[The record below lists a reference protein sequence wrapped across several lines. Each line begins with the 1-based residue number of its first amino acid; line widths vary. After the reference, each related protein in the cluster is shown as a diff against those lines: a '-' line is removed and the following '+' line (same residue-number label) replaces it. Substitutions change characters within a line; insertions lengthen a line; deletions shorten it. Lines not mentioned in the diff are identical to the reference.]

1 MTTAVLSYRAF
12 SGIIV
17 SHRNSAKQK
26 IERLRTPTTA
36 QSSRTLC
43 DMLKKKEETMK
54 DKNYIQGSLF
64 EEDYL
69 IRTLGNLANSSE
81 VALTELVANAWDAG
95 ATLVEIFIPEKHG
108 EKLTIEDNGIG
119 MTKDEFYSRWMK
131 LGYNRLKHQGKKVE
145 FPDDLKLNRFAYG
158 RNGVGRHGML
168 CFNNEYEITTN
179 KNGVKSNFTITTLS
193 ENQPFLIKNESFGK
207 SKKSGTKLEVVVSK
221 NLPKTENIL
230 EIISARFL
238 HDPKFVI
245 SINRQTIQ
253 LEQHKGLINSEN
265 IEINGIN
272 LTVNLIDS
280 KKARKSTIYQGI
292 AIWQGGRLI
301 GEPSWILGN
310 QMVLDGRTQEAK
322 RYSVVVQTNDL
333 ADFIKEDWTGFRRDS
348 RLESIFTKIE
358 ESILRMFTEIA
369 KDSIDETTK
378 NIKKNYKSE
387 YNDLSPLGKYEFNE
401 AIRHITLNNPT
412 AKAESISLAVETV
425 LNLEKTRSGSELLL
439 KLSILSNEDISGLNT
454 LLENWSVKDALTVLD
469 EIDKRISVIEA
480 IRKLS
485 NDSSVDELHI
495 LHPLIASA
503 RWIFGPEFD
512 SPEYSSNSQ
521 LQTTVEKVFGKKIDK
536 TLFNNNRK
544 RPDIVVMGN
553 STFSITGTID
563 FDHEN
568 GISNI
573 NKILIIE
580 LKRGGFKLGRTE
592 RNQAVGYVE
601 DFMNCGTIIGNP
613 YISAYI
619 VGESF
624 SEKIQPIQTI
634 ENENKVEMGKVQICL
649 FSQIVD
655 SSERRLF
662 NLRSILN
669 DRYSDI
675 SGIELFDQQKK
686 LAV

>member
-1 MTTAVLSYRAF
+1 
-12 SGIIV
+12 
-17 SHRNSAKQK
+17 
-26 IERLRTPTTA
+26 
-36 QSSRTLC
+36 
-43 DMLKKKEETMK
+43 MK

-207 SKKSGTKLEVVVSK
+207 SKKSGTKLEVVVTK

-292 AIWQGGRLI
+292 AIC
-301 GEPSWILGN
+301 
-310 QMVLDGRTQEAK
+310 K
-322 RYSVVVQTNDL
+322 
-333 ADFIKEDWTGFRRDS
+333 
-348 RLESIFTKIE
+348 
-358 ESILRMFTEIA
+358 
-369 KDSIDETTK
+369 
-378 NIKKNYKSE
+378 
-387 YNDLSPLGKYEFNE
+387 
-401 AIRHITLNNPT
+401 
-412 AKAESISLAVETV
+412 
-425 LNLEKTRSGSELLL
+425 
-439 KLSILSNEDISGLNT
+439 
-454 LLENWSVKDALTVLD
+454 
-469 EIDKRISVIEA
+469 
-480 IRKLS
+480 
-485 NDSSVDELHI
+485 
-495 LHPLIASA
+495 
-503 RWIFGPEFD
+503 
-512 SPEYSSNSQ
+512 
-521 LQTTVEKVFGKKIDK
+521 
-536 TLFNNNRK
+536 
-544 RPDIVVMGN
+544 
-553 STFSITGTID
+553 
-563 FDHEN
+563 
-568 GISNI
+568 
-573 NKILIIE
+573 
-580 LKRGGFKLGRTE
+580 
-592 RNQAVGYVE
+592 VE
-601 DFMNCGTIIGNP
+601 D
-613 YISAYI
+613 
-619 VGESF
+619 
-624 SEKIQPIQTI
+624 
-634 ENENKVEMGKVQICL
+634 
-649 FSQIVD
+649 
-655 SSERRLF
+655 
-662 NLRSILN
+662 
-669 DRYSDI
+669 
-675 SGIELFDQQKK
+675 
-686 LAV
+686 

>member
-1 MTTAVLSYRAF
+1 
-12 SGIIV
+12 
-17 SHRNSAKQK
+17 
-26 IERLRTPTTA
+26 
-36 QSSRTLC
+36 
-43 DMLKKKEETMK
+43 MK

-193 ENQPFLIKNESFGK
+193 ENQPFLIKNESFGQ
-207 SKKSGTKLEVVVSK
+207 SKKSGTKLEVVVTK

-265 IEINGIN
+265 IEINGVN

-333 ADFIKEDWTGFRRDS
+333 ADFIKEDWTGFRRDN

-369 KDSIDETTK
+369 KDNIDETTK

-387 YNDLSPLGKYEFNE
+387 YNDLTPLGKYEFNE

-439 KLSILSNEDISGLNT
+439 KLSILSNEDITGLNT

-662 NLRSILN
+662 NLRSRLN
-669 DRYSDI
+669 ERYSDI